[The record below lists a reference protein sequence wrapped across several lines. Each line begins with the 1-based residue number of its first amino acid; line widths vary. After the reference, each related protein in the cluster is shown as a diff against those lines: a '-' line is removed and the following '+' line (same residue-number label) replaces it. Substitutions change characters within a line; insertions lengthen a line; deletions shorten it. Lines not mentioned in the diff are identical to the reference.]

1 MRNAAFMLVAF
12 ANPGLV
18 GAVCP
23 SSRWLAAAMARA
35 AQGARLIV
43 ELGAGT
49 GAITEAL
56 VEQHPGV
63 PLVAVELQ
71 RELADLLPQRFAGID
86 VRCAAAHE
94 VLAELQAQAV
104 PLRTVLVSSLPFQ
117 SLPAPWREC
126 TVQAVAAFL
135 RANAQAR
142 LVQYTYQGKAP
153 FALPAGSDLHWT
165 RVGRVWRNAPP
176 ANLWSLQRR

>member
-23 SSRWLAAAMARA
+23 SSRWLAAAMAQA
-35 AQGARLIV
+35 AHGAQQIV

-63 PLVAVELQ
+63 PLVAVEMQ
-71 RELADLLPQRFAGID
+71 RELAELLPKRFDGID
-86 VRCAAAHE
+86 VRCAPAHE
-94 VLAELQAQAV
+94 VLAELQAHAM
-104 PLRTVLVSSLPFQ
+104 PRTVLVSSLPFQ
-117 SLPAPWREC
+117 SLPEPWREC
-126 TVQAVAAFL
+126 TVEAVASFL
-135 RANAQAR
+135 RANALAR
-142 LVQYTYQGKAP
+142 LVQYTYQRKAP
-153 FALPAGSDLHWT
+153 FELPAGSDLHWT

-176 ANLWSLQRR
+176 ASLWSLQRR

>member
-1 MRNAAFMLVAF
+1 MRNAAFMMVAL

-23 SSRWLAAAMARA
+23 SSRWLAAAMAQA
-35 AQGARLIV
+35 ARGAQQIV

-63 PLVAVELQ
+63 RLVAVELQ
-71 RELADLLPQRFAGID
+71 RELAELLLQRFEGID

-94 VLAELQAQAV
+94 VLAALQAQV
-104 PLRTVLVSSLPFQ
+104 LPRTVLVSSLPFQ
-117 SLPAPWREC
+117 SLPAPWRER
-126 TVQAVAAFL
+126 TIQAMASFL
-135 RANAQAR
+135 RVNAQSR
-142 LVQYTYQGKAP
+142 LVQYTYQRKAP
-153 FALPAGSDLHWT
+153 FELPAGSDLHWT

-176 ANLWSLQRR
+176 ANLWSLQRC